1 MAALSSQR
9 EGGGASSQRE
19 TVRLFSAW
27 FCPFAQRAWIAL
39 EAKGV
44 KYEYVEVDPY
54 AKPAELMAVNPRGLV
69 PALLH
74 ITQHGEQQGEQQQQQ
89 RCLYESSVIMEY
101 IDEAFPPSPLAAAAA
116 AAAPGSTGV
125 HLMPRDAYERAQV
138 RMWMD
143 FVNRKIVPTFYR
155 YLQKQSREEQEAER
169 AALIS
174 CYEQLG
180 AAMETISPEGSF
192 FLGQQFSL
200 MDISLAPWVLRHD
213 ILRFYRNFSLPS
225 HDEASP
231 ALRRFWLWETAI
243 GAHPSVSATLAD
255 RDSLRE
261 IYKRYADNTATS
273 EVAVAIN
280 KGTALP

>member
-9 EGGGASSQRE
+9 EAGAASAEGE

-44 KYEYVEVDPY
+44 KYEYVEHD
-54 AKPAELMAVNPRGLV
+54 
-69 PALLH
+69 
-74 ITQHGEQQGEQQQQQ
+74 EQQGEQQQ

-101 IDEAFPPSPLAAAAA
+101 IDEAFPPSPLTAAAAA
-116 AAAPGSTGV
+116 AGSTGV
-125 HLMPRDAYERAQV
+125 HLMPRDVYERAQV

-180 AAMETISPEGSF
+180 AAMETISPQGPF
-192 FLGQQFSL
+192 FLAQRFSL

-213 ILRFYRNFSLPS
+213 ILQFYRNFSLPS
-225 HDEASP
+225 HDESSP
-231 ALRRFWLWETAI
+231 ALRRFRLWETAI
-243 GAHPSVSATLAD
+243 GAHPSVRATLAD
-255 RDSLRE
+255 HDRLRE
-261 IYKRYADNTATS
+261 IYKRYAENTATS

-280 KGTALP
+280 RGTALP